1 MTPPFVGLSVWLT
14 GFVGKVPF
22 FDNLMRMFVSDFFAP
37 VTLVFALAGIWF
49 GTKNPE
55 RRERNQL
62 AVIGAAFAIGV
73 TCLVVWIL
81 NQYSDPWTRPF
92 ETYESLM
99 NSAIAIFHTELVDPS
114 FPSNSAA
121 ITFAA
126 AMSIFLRNRKVS
138 IPFFI
143 LAILWGFARVYAGS
157 HYPIDIL
164 GGFLIGAIV
173 GYICFRIIVATEPY
187 LKYAFK
193 FLRAIYLA

>member
-49 GTKNPE
+49 GTKNSE

-81 NQYSDPWTRPF
+81 NQYSDPWPRPF

-99 NSAIAIFHTELVDPS
+99 NSAIAI
-114 FPSNSAA
+114 
-121 ITFAA
+121 
-126 AMSIFLRNRKVS
+126 M
-138 IPFFI
+138 
-143 LAILWGFARVYAGS
+143 
-157 HYPIDIL
+157 
-164 GGFLIGAIV
+164 
-173 GYICFRIIVATEPY
+173 
-187 LKYAFK
+187 KYAM
-193 FLRAIYLA
+193 IVNS